1 MQSARED
8 AAVSVVMPVFNAAKT
23 VARALDSVLTQTVP
37 PREVI
42 VVDDASTDRTR
53 DVLAA
58 YAPRGL
64 KILSHDSNAGAAAAR
79 NRGAAAANGAWI
91 AFIDSDDLWHPTKL
105 ETQLAA
111 LVAADRDVQAS
122 CTGYRLI
129 TPSSEENV
137 DYAGLAKA
145 IGLDELAGGCMV
157 SPGSTLVV
165 SAACFRAVGPFDASL
180 RRYEDW
186 DWLLR
191 YAGRHRLGLVHQ
203 TLATVYDDRAGH
215 SAAAITSL
223 RAVGRKHRAQG
234 TFASAAARLKFES
247 TLLFERAANRHR
259 EGRHVEAVLWT
270 AASLAMCPSRYRRGW
285 ASLRRALRDIAG

>member
-1 MQSARED
+1 MQSAQGD

-23 VARALDSVLTQTVP
+23 VARALDSVFTQTVP

-64 KILSHDSNAGAAAAR
+64 KILSHESNAGAAAAR
-79 NRGAAAANGAWI
+79 NRGAAAASGAWI

-129 TPSSEENV
+129 TPSSEEIV
-137 DYAGLAKA
+137 DFAGLAKA
-145 IGLDELAGGCMV
+145 IGLDELAGGCTV
-157 SPGSTLVV
+157 SPGSTLIV

-191 YAGRHRLGLVHQ
+191 YARKHRLGLVHQ
-203 TLATVYDDRAGH
+203 TLATVHDDRAGH
-215 SAAAITSL
+215 AAAAIMSL
-223 RAVGRKHRAQG
+223 RDVGRKHRAQG
-234 TFASAAARLKFES
+234 TFASAAMRLKFES
-247 TLLFERAANRHR
+247 TLLFERAANCHR

-285 ASLRRALRDIAG
+285 ASLRRALRDLAG